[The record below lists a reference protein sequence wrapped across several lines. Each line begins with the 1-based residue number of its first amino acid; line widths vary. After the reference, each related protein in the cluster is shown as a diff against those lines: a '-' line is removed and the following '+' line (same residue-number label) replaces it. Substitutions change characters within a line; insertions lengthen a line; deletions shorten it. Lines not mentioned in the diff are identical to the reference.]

1 MIVLSLILA
10 HLVAD
15 FYLQT
20 EKMVYDKKK
29 FLKLHL
35 LHHTLVTILTLC
47 ILYYLQDFSN
57 FIITVLFPTLS
68 IVIFHALIDLA
79 KMHLQEKVT
88 FMKQRNGWNLALF
101 IADQVLH
108 LFTILAVCYFFL
120 EVNLY
125 NLFDAI
131 LISLHMKDGMIADK
145 SLIGSTLFIII
156 MFILITSVTGHFI
169 KILLGSLTR
178 HLSLFEGKYT
188 LRDVEIS
195 STSQKSLSEEY
206 TYMVMK
212 HQDLSRGKVIG
223 YLERLLVVALILM
236 GSFSAVGFI
245 VAAKSL
251 TRFKQMDDRDW
262 AEYFLLGTLTSFLFA
277 IVYGIILKVVFW

>member
-10 HLVAD
+10 HLIAD

-20 EKMVYDKKK
+20 EKMVNEKMK

-35 LHHTLVTILTLC
+35 FHHTLVTAMTLC
-47 ILYYLQDFSN
+47 MLYYLLGLSN
-57 FIITVLFPTLS
+57 FSISVLLPTVI
-68 IVIFHALIDLA
+68 IVIFHAVIDLA
-79 KMHLQEKVT
+79 KIYAQKKVFHL
-88 FMKQRNGWNLALF
+88 KQKNGWNLALF
-101 IADQVLH
+101 VADQVFH

-120 EVNLY
+120 DVNLSD
-125 NLFDAI
+125 L
-131 LISLHMKDGMIADK
+131 LETVLVSLHMKDGVIAEK
-145 SLIGSTLFIII
+145 SLIGSTLFIMI
-156 MFILITSVTGHFI
+156 MFILTTSVTGHFI

-188 LRDVEIS
+188 LRDVEITA
-195 STSQKSLSEEY
+195 TSQKSLSEEY

-236 GSFSAVGFI
+236 GSFPAVGFI

-251 TRFKQMDDRDW
+251 TRFKQLDDRDW
-262 AEYFLLGTLTSFLFA
+262 AEYFLLGTLSSFLFA
-277 IVYGIILKVVFW
+277 ILYGIILKIVFF